1 MSRRK
6 SPIIARYVCEGAK
19 KLTID
24 AYLDE
29 FFEAYTKRFR
39 RRVSEIEKRDG
50 IYLDFRVS
58 FNLSGER
65 VIVPAATYVIE
76 RSINKGVKVVY
87 TSHFATGRL
96 RRKDLTIPTTSHDYA
111 GSDRVCITEVNAEF
125 TLFDVNYEDLSK
137 LARELVLQTLIDTMT
152 SIVKTHSWIT
162 VSAYILCQPN
172 GFILSE
178 IMDKYCKIY
187 GCDKMFDFINMFDS
201 LVRSRRIAC
210 AVNKD
215 SKKGEFSIL

>member
-6 SPIIARYVCEGAK
+6 SPIIARYDYEGAK
-19 KLTID
+19 RLTID
-24 AYLDE
+24 TYLDK
-29 FFEAYTKRFR
+29 FLEAYTKRFR
-39 RRVSEIEKRDG
+39 RRVNDIEKRDG

-58 FNLSGER
+58 FNLSGES
-65 VIVPAATYVIE
+65 VISPAATYVIE

-87 TSHFATGRL
+87 TTHFATGRL

-111 GSDRVCITEVNAEF
+111 GSDHVCITEVNAEF
-125 TLFDVNYEDLSK
+125 TLFERSHEDLSR

-152 SIVKTHSWIT
+152 SIVKTPSWLT

-201 LVRSRRIAC
+201 LVRSRRITC
-210 AVNKD
+210 AINKG
-215 SKKGEFSIL
+215 SKIGEFSIL

>member
-6 SPIIARYVCEGAK
+6 SPIIARYDYVGTER
-19 KLTID
+19 LTID

-29 FFEAYTKRFR
+29 FFEVYTKQFR
-39 RRVSEIEKRDG
+39 RRVKDIEKRDG

-87 TSHFATGRL
+87 TNRFTTGRL
-96 RRKDLTIPTTSHDYA
+96 HRKGLTIPTTLRDYA
-111 GSDRVCITEVNAEF
+111 GSDHVCITEVNAEF
-125 TLFDVNYEDLSK
+125 TLFEGSYEDLSK

-152 SIVKTHSWIT
+152 SIVKTPSWLT
-162 VSAYILCQPN
+162 ESAYILCQPN

-178 IMDKYCKIY
+178 IMDEYCKIY
-187 GCDKMFDFINMFDS
+187 GCDKLFDFIKTFDS
-201 LVRSRRIAC
+201 LVRNRRIAC
-210 AVNKD
+210 AINKE
-215 SKKGEFSIL
+215 SKIGEFSIL